1 MASGLV
7 VEAPAGAAKWGI
19 ALASSITACLNAI
32 KEEMNTTNSKIDKL
46 FQQLSQQLISDV
58 KEATNLATEARNIE

>member
-19 ALASSITACLNAI
+19 VLVSSITACLHAI

-58 KEATNLATEARNIE
+58 KEATKLATEARNI

>member
-7 VEAPAGAAKWGI
+7 VEAPTGAARWGI
-19 ALASSITACLNAI
+19 IMASSITVCWHAI

-46 FQQLSQQLISDV
+46 FQQLSQQN
-58 KEATNLATEARNIE
+58 EATKLAT